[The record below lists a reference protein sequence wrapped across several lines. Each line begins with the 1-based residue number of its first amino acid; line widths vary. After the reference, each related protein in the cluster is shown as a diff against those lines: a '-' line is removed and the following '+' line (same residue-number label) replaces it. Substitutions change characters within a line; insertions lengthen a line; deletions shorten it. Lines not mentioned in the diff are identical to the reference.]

1 MSNVSCQVNAQSLR
15 TVKKNMRVAI
25 RGVAA
30 CTKESIVDFCEV
42 VLLDATQLVPID
54 TGVLAHSADFKVTG
68 NRRDGYKATVGY
80 GIGRRN
86 PVNHRTGQRA
96 SEYASAVHERLTGT
110 YNGQPK
116 FFEQALYQHENDLE
130 TFTGKS
136 ISKYLSSA
144 VVGEKEEPEN
154 TNSNYESQ
162 RNGALQA
169 RMNQSFTADV
179 EGKVLP
185 FPVPHGMIYM
195 KGGRYFLNHDFYKK
209 ADKKERSGVKGK
221 TSKKTAYSV
230 RSKEIHRYTREKAP
244 TRRRSKRTLKT
255 RTSAKSQVTKK
266 AVKQRKTT
274 PKTKSSRSTA
284 NQRTPKKEM
293 QRRKFIGELAH
304 ETALDEFM
312 QYMIDEAA
320 EKRKK
325 KKKEKEEKKRWS

>member
-1 MSNVSCQVNAQSLR
+1 MSRVSFQVNAQSLR

-30 CTKESIVDFCEV
+30 CTKESIVDFCEL

-54 TGVLAHSADFKVTG
+54 TGALAQSADFKVTG

-86 PVNHRTGQRA
+86 PVNRRTGQRA
-96 SEYASAVHERLTGT
+96 SEYAAAVHERLQGT

-116 FFEQALYQHENDLE
+116 FFEQALYQHASDLE

-144 VVGEKEEPEN
+144 VVGEKEEPDN
-154 TNSNYESQ
+154 TNANYESQ

-169 RMNQSFTADV
+169 RMNQGFTADV
-179 EGKVLP
+179 DGKVLP

-195 KGGRYFLNHDFYKK
+195 KGGRYFLNREFYKK
-209 ADKKERSGVKGK
+209 SDNKYGAKGK
-221 TSKKTAYSV
+221 TTKKTAYSI

-244 TRRRSKRTLKT
+244 IKKRSKRTLKT

-266 AVKQRKTT
+266 PVKQRKATA
-274 PKTKSSRSTA
+274 KTKSSRSSA
-284 NQRTPKKEM
+284 NQKTPKKQM
-293 QRRKFIGELAH
+293 QRRKFISDLAH